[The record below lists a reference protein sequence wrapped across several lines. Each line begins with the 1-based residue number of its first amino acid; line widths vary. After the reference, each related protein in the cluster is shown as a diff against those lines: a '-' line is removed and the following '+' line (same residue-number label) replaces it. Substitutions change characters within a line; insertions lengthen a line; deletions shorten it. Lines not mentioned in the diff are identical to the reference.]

1 MLDKVTSVLEPQVLD
16 YAHGTTV
23 KGKFYVEDREALI
36 QGGSFN
42 PLTTNEAG
50 RVTSPLLKN

>member
-1 MLDKVTSVLEPQVLD
+1 MLDKVTSDLEPQVLD

-23 KGKFYVEDREALI
+23 KGKVYVEDIEALI